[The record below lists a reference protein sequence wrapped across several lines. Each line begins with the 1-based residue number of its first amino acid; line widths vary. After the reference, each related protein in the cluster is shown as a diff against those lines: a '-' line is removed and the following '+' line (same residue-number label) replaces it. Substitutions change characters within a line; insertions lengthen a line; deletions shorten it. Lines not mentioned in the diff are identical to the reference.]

1 MVTAQSKVKPSVW
14 IKMTKFLREVRAEM
28 RKVAWPNRKELIA
41 YTSVVLVTVVIVS
54 VYIGVVDVVLSE
66 LLNLLGRI
74 TG

>member
-1 MVTAQSKVKPSVW
+1 VVTAQSKVKPSVW

-54 VYIGVVDVVLSE
+54 VYIGVVDVVVSE